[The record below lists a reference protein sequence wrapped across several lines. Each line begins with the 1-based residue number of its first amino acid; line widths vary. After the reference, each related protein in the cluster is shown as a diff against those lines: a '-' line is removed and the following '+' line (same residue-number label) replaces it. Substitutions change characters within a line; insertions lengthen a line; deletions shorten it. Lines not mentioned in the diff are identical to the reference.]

1 MNEWITLLLIKSNS
15 SRRSVFQERTWPPC
29 KLTVAE
35 APRLFRRRSRGIP
48 FLSLVSST
56 PAAVAVAVAVAAALL
71 SLSPEV
77 VFIFNSRNGV
87 SSCL

>member
-56 PAAVAVAVAVAAALL
+56 PAAVAVAAALL